1 MNKEV
6 IECLLMIA
14 LMAVLIIIYL
24 AYVLIDEHKKLTYYN
39 KNLYYETDWDKYST
53 MVEKQKKILF
63 IKRIELFYYKVL
75 VKIKRLFIWKH

>member
-1 MNKEV
+1 
-6 IECLLMIA
+6 MIA